1 MDIAP
6 DKQNIDRVFSNTTYH
21 IDFYQRDYKWT
32 SEPVLRLLDDV
43 FFKFN
48 QEYEK
53 YSSLEPNTE
62 TVLAKYSWY
71 YLNTYVTNTV
81 EGKVYIVDGQQRLTT
96 LTILLIK
103 LCNKAKEN
111 GYDSDF
117 IDWINSK
124 ITGFSGGKRSFWM
137 NHEKSLNVLKDL
149 FENKKEIKEIDTSA
163 SITSVNLVANYNTIS
178 KFIDDQLN
186 DEHRFKTFIYFYL
199 YRLVIINL
207 SVEQTEVPM
216 VFEVIND
223 RGVRLKPFEIL
234 KGKLLGQI
242 DKLELDKYNYNHLW
256 ESRVKEINDFKEDE
270 IDTFFRY
277 YLKAKYS
284 NSRKEG
290 TLFDG
295 EFHREMFTNTMNEIL
310 QLNHNTSAVKNF
322 LDTTFTYYSALYIK
336 ILKAY
341 NQQNEKYPSVFINK
355 LNEMD
360 GQFLLI
366 LSACKLND
374 SQEEAKI
381 EKVAYEI
388 DRLFALLQ
396 LQNSYDSNA
405 FYELL
410 YKISEEIRDGDLEEI
425 RSVFDKHLFVEL
437 TKRRNSEVVTGLQYA
452 FFRNT
457 GINLNMRFKRYF
469 FARVE
474 QFFSKN
480 LNLGMKH
487 PIEDLVSKTGSKTGF
502 HIEHILSHNQENKA
516 FFNNDDDLFE
526 QERNRLGGILL
537 LKGRDNISSNNEPY
551 TEKLKTYANTLYWN
565 ETLREDTFK
574 SKLDMNDLKKKF
586 SLDLEHMNQFRK
598 DELETRQRLLF
609 AISQNIWN

>member
-43 FFKFN
+43 FFMFN

-53 YSSLEPNTE
+53 YSSLEPSTE
-62 TVLAKYSWY
+62 TIMAKYSWY
-71 YLNTYVTNTV
+71 YLNTYVTNIID
-81 EGKVYIVDGQQRLTT
+81 GKVYVVDGQQRLTT

-103 LCNKAKEN
+103 LYNKAKELN
-111 GYDSDF
+111 CDSDF
-117 IDWINSK
+117 TEWINSK
-124 ITGFSGGKRSFWM
+124 ITGFSGGKRSYWM
-137 NHEKSLNVLKDL
+137 NHEKSIEVLKDL
-149 FENKKEIKEIDTSA
+149 FENKKEHKEIDTSA
-163 SITSVNLVANYNTIS
+163 SITSVNLVANYGTIS
-178 KFIDDQLN
+178 KYIDEQLS
-186 DEHRFKTFIYFYL
+186 DKHRFQTFVYFFL
-199 YRLVIINL
+199 YRLVLINL
-207 SVEQTEVPM
+207 AVEQTEVPM

-223 RGVRLKPFEIL
+223 RGVRLKPYEIL

-242 DKLELDKYNYNHLW
+242 DKLELAKFNYNHLW
-256 ESRVKEINDFKEDE
+256 ESRVNQLNTFKEDE

-295 EFHREMFTNTMNEIL
+295 DYHREMFTNKMNETL
-310 QLNHNTSAVKNF
+310 QLNHNSAAVKNF
-322 LDTTFTYYSALYIK
+322 LDTTFTYYSSLYIK
-336 ILKAY
+336 VFNAY
-341 NQQNEKYPSVFINK
+341 KKQDKQFPSVFINK

-360 GQFLLI
+360 GQFMLI
-366 LSACKLND
+366 LSSCKIND
-374 SQEEAKI
+374 PQEDAKI

-388 DRLFALLQ
+388 DRMFSFLQ

-410 YKISEEIRDGDLEEI
+410 YKISEEIRDGNIETI
-425 RSVFDKHLFVEL
+425 RTVFDKYLFAEL
-437 TKRRNSEVVTGLQYA
+437 EKRRNSQVTDGLQYA

-457 GINLNMRFKRYF
+457 GINLNTRFKRYY
-469 FARVE
+469 FARIE
-474 QFFSKN
+474 QFFSEN

-487 PIEDLVSKTGSKTGF
+487 NIEDLVSKTGSKTGF
-502 HIEHILSHNQENKA
+502 HIEHILSHNEENKTL
-516 FFNNDDDLFE
+516 FNNDLDLFE

-551 TEKLKTYANTLYWN
+551 SDKLKSYANTLYWN
-565 ETLREDTFK
+565 ETLREDTYK
-574 SKLDMNDLKKKF
+574 SKLDMKDLKNKYN
-586 SLDLEHMNQFRK
+586 LDLKPFNQFGK
-598 DELETRQRLLF
+598 EELETRQKTLF
-609 AISQNIWN
+609 ELTKIIWN